1 MSNGS
6 HASRAGAVNR
16 SLLGALLLAVTAT
29 CTDSTGPLP
38 PVASIT
44 LTPAVVA
51 ILKGGSHALSAI
63 TLDSAGNAVAAA
75 VTWTSNDR
83 TIATV
88 SRTGVVTAVGYGT
101 TTIVAT
107 ADAKSVSAEVVVT
120 EPPAVSAYSVL
131 ELPGA
136 VASAGIYTQL
146 NDSGDALAGQL
157 YRRGVPIAIPDCFP
171 IALNDLTH
179 VLCARGGVSNSKRY
193 TLWHDGVATPLA
205 AVDTFQAVEFSAVA
219 LNDSDVVAGLYTQPA
234 FNNSNCLGS
243 DGGRCAVLWKNGQPT
258 FPGLYVYSGMHYV
271 AHIND
276 RLDLVLQDI
285 GFAPNASRSPPFL
298 YNAASKERRA
308 ITQFVR
314 SINDQGWMAVERMHV
329 IRGPSTFVETAIMAR
344 ADTSIILGPG
354 AATGI
359 NNAGTVVGTLKVGS
373 FLWKPGRGVSLLAK
387 AANDPGWTITTA
399 LRINN
404 RGQILAQASHADSR
418 QGRWVILTPTAP

>member
-1 MSNGS
+1 MRSSFEPFDCGILR
-6 HASRAGAVNR
+6 RAVRAT
-16 SLLGALLLAVTAT
+16 LIFALVGG
-29 CTDSTGPLP
+29 CSDGTGPLP

-44 LTPAVVA
+44 VMRADVA
-51 ILKGGSHALSAI
+51 ILKGGSHTLSAI

-75 VTWTSNDR
+75 VTWTSRDV

-88 SRTGVVTAVGYGT
+88 SSAGVVSAVGYGT
-101 TTIVAT
+101 TTIRAT
-107 ADAKSVSAEVVVT
+107 ADTKSASAEIVVT
-120 EPPAVSAYSVL
+120 EPPTGGAYSVL

-136 VASAGIYTQL
+136 AEYAGIYTQL
-146 NDSGDALAGQL
+146 NDSGDVLAGQL
-157 YRRGVPIAIPDCFP
+157 YRRGIPIAIPDCFP
-171 IALNDLTH
+171 VALNDLRH
-179 VLCARGGVSNSKRY
+179 VLCLRGNFSSFNRY
-193 TLWHDGVATPLA
+193 TLWRDGVATPLA
-205 AVDTFQAVEFSAVA
+205 AVDTFQAVGFSAVA
-219 LNDSDVVAGLYTQPA
+219 LNDSGVVAGLYFQPA

-243 DGGRCAVLWKNGQPT
+243 VGGRCAVLWKNGQPT
-258 FPGLYVYSGMHYV
+258 FPGLYVYSGMEYV
-271 AHIND
+271 AHLND

-285 GFAPNASRSPPFL
+285 GFAPNATGGSPFL

-314 SINDQGWMAVERMHV
+314 AINDQGWMAVERMYV

-344 ADTSIILGPG
+344 ADTSIIIGPG

-387 AANDPGWTITTA
+387 AANDPSWTITSA

-404 RGQILAQASHADSR
+404 RGQILAQANHADGR
-418 QGRWVILTPTAP
+418 QGLWVVLTPTVP